1 MLTQESISRKDFLR
15 SMGLGGAAL
24 MAVLASCKN
33 TVDTILPSG
42 GVTVDLSTKL
52 LTVGSY
58 IYSNG
63 IIIARIAAGNTAT
76 SFAAVAQACTHE
88 GTSVVYQSSGK
99 FHCPNHGS
107 EFNTTG
113 GVTQGPATKSLTKYT
128 TAVSGTTLTVS

>member
-33 TVDTILPSG
+33 TVDVVLPSG
-42 GVTVDLSTKL
+42 GITVDLSTKL

-63 IIIARIAAGNTAT
+63 IIIARIAAGNAST
-76 SFAAVAQACTHE
+76 SFVAVAQACTHE

-99 FHCPNHGS
+99 FHCPNHGA
-107 EFNTTG
+107 EFNTSG
-113 GVTQGPATKSLTKYT
+113 AVTLGPATKSLTKYT
-128 TAVSGTTLTVS
+128 PSVSGTTLTVA

>member
-24 MAVLASCKN
+24 IAVLASCKN
-33 TVDTILPSG
+33 SIDAIIPVG
-42 GVTVDLSTKL
+42 GITVDLSTKL

-63 IIIARIAAGNTAT
+63 VIIARIAAGNAST
-76 SFAAVAQACTHE
+76 SFAAVSQACTHQ

-99 FHCPNHGS
+99 FHCPNHGA
-107 EFNTTG
+107 EFNTAG

-128 TAVSGTTLTVS
+128 VAVSGTTLTIS